1 MSVPQSCLTLHQAPV
16 YVEFS
21 RQVYRSTWPFLSPGD
36 LPTPGIEPRSP
47 ALQADSLQSEPPER
61 QRTLIPY
68 AGPVLQECGGGR
80 GGGCGQGGVW
90 GGGGKKAFQLSH
102 PMKLSAF
109 VSIALIFLLKPFSN
123 PLVWC

>member
-1 MSVPQSCLTLHQAPV
+1 MSVPQSCLTLRQAPL
-16 YVEFS
+16 YVGFS
-21 RQVYRSTWPFLSPGD
+21 RQVYWSARPFLSPAD

-68 AGPVLQECGGGR
+68 AGPVLQEWGGG
-80 GGGCGQGGVW
+80 GGGGQGGVW

-102 PMKLSAF
+102 PMKLGAF